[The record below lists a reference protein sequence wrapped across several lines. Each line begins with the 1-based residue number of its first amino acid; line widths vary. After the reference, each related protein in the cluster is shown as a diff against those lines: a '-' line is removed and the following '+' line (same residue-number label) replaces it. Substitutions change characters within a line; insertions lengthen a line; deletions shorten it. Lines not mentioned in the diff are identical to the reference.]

1 MTKYVFT
8 ATHHDDSKV
17 TVEFEADTLSK
28 VLENFEFFL
37 SGAGFYNKGYLDFV
51 SDDEQPSTEMFNID
65 LSSAETIKLNVSSFD
80 IKYDDSYSLVDKCPI
95 CKLTDEQLGPH
106 ICYDKKCPKMEKTN

>member
-17 TVEFEADTLSK
+17 TVEFEADTISK
-28 VLENFEFFL
+28 VLENFELFL

-51 SDDEQPSTEMFNID
+51 TDEEDSSVETINLDMSSFNKTYEDYID
-65 LSSAETIKLNVSSFD
+65 LS
-80 IKYDDSYSLVDKCPI
+80 KCPV

-106 ICYDKKCPKMEKTN
+106 ICYDKKCPKMEKQI

>member
-8 ATHHDDSKV
+8 ATHHDDSKI

-37 SGAGFYNKGYLDFV
+37 SGAGFHNEGYLDFV
-51 SDDEQPSTEMFNID
+51 SDDEQDPIETINID
-65 LSSAETIKLNVSSFD
+65 VSSFNQV
-80 IKYDDSYSLVDKCPI
+80 YDDSYPNVDKCPI

-106 ICYDKKCPKMEKTN
+106 VCYDKNCPKMEKIT